1 MQPNTVIRAV
11 LFALTLATAFPAST
25 LAACQIQSIPPA
37 PLKYAAN
44 EEARGTLSFNV
55 VCANQTDR
63 YSLAVSAPGGSFDTA
78 SGAYVL
84 AAPGNAGSR
93 LNILLQ
99 NAYDSLG
106 GQLLPQVYQGTQSFS
121 YPLLIPVGQW
131 MVTGLPSLDLSIAL
145 SDVSH

>member
-1 MQPNTVIRAV
+1 MQPNPVIRAV
-11 LFALTLATAFPAST
+11 LFALTLGTACSAST
-25 LAACQIQSIPPA
+25 LAACQLHTISPA
-37 PLKYAAN
+37 PIKYAAN

-55 VCANQTDR
+55 VCDSQTDR
-63 YSLAVSAPGGSFDTA
+63 YSLAVSAPGGSFDSA

-84 AAPGNAGSR
+84 AVAGNAGSR

-131 MVTGLPSLDLSIAL
+131 TVTGLPSLNLSIAL
-145 SDVSH
+145 SDVNH